1 MVKQQYELICE
12 TVLTGNNGRRV
23 QNYAIDIKLYT
34 PIKDIN
40 FQNNRNNGT
49 MCITFKVTKKGT
61 RTASS
66 KIFRVSDL
74 KVFNADFDVFVCWT
88 LLLLSFRRKIPSLW
102 KNAGVYWRLFNLKII
117 ILKRKGNQKLNW
129 K

>member
-34 PIKDIN
+34 PIKGIN
-40 FQNNRNNGT
+40 LQNNRNNGT
-49 MCITFKVTKKGT
+49 MCITFKVIKKGT

-88 LLLLSFRRKIPSLW
+88 LLLLSFRRKIPSL
-102 KNAGVYWRLFNLKII
+102 
-117 ILKRKGNQKLNW
+117 
-129 K
+129 